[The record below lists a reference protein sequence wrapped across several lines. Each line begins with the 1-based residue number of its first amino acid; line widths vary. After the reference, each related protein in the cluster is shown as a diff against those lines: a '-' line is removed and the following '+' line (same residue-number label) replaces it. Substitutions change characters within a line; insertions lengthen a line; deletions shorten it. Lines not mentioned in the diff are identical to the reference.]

1 MTQDTINQ
9 TPKNTSIN
17 PTHSIRKKLRLCFK
31 CCEPLSPKETKI
43 HCEKCR
49 LIIKQDYQAKKEN
62 CKQLRICFTCGTR
75 LDSTEYFKCRKCY
88 EKARIHQK
96 PYNDKI
102 DRKSKAPKL
111 CLGGCGVFVDQFGKY
126 CPECKKESIKR
137 NIKNSYDK
145 SFYKKLNQNNQQSKP
160 ITERKRYQGKTLT
173 EKEKQ
178 ISTKNFYIQLE
189 IDQAIKN
196 GNYIG
201 FNIKRVRKL
210 KKISTSNFIKNS
222 NLKLDEL
229 YNIEKGKR
237 KINLPQFKEIIKV
250 LGIDSSL
257 FGIESDK
264 LCKKLYS
271 KFNTEI
277 VNIDF
282 IIKGEY
288 RNEN

>member
-1 MTQDTINQ
+1 MTQDTIKQ
-9 TPKNTSIN
+9 TLKNTNIIN
-17 PTHSIRKKLRLCFK
+17 PPHSIRKKLRLCFK

-62 CKQLRICFTCGTR
+62 CKQLRICFICGTR
-75 LDSTEYFKCRKCY
+75 LDSIEYFKCHKCY
-88 EKARIHQK
+88 EKARMNQK

-111 CLGGCGVFVDQFGKY
+111 CLGGCGVLVDQFGKY

-137 NIKNSYDK
+137 NTKNSYDK
-145 SFYKKLNQNNQQSKP
+145 SFYKNNNQQSKP
-160 ITERKRYQGKTLT
+160 ITERKSYQGKTLT

-178 ISTKNFYIQLE
+178 ISTKQFFLQLE
-189 IDQAIKN
+189 IDQTIKT
-196 GNYIG
+196 GNYMG

-210 KKISTSNFIKNS
+210 KKISTSNFINKTG
-222 NLKLDEL
+222 LKIDEI
-229 YNIEKGKR
+229 YNIEKGK
-237 KINLPQFKEIIKV
+237 KEINLQQFKEIVIT
-250 LGIDSSL
+250 LGVDSSM
-257 FGIESDK
+257 FEIEADK

-288 RNEN
+288 RI